1 MRRTPALA
9 LALAATTLLLTA
21 ACSSAEQPSADA
33 TSAPPTTPV
42 AETVEPPT
50 LEECLVGTWEQDMD
64 AMSEQVEAMFAPLA
78 AETDGLDISF
88 DGTASAAF
96 AKDGNVTSTMDS
108 TIVVTSVIEG
118 TELVMT
124 MVSGGT
130 TTGTWVVEDDM
141 ITVGDVDASGLTMDV
156 STTLDGV
163 ETEIPGMD
171 EMANVDGL
179 VGQLPPA
186 AAAVECTDDEL
197 VMTTEMPDA
206 SMAPAVQRY
215 TR

>member
-1 MRRTPALA
+1 MRRTPA

-21 ACSSAEQPSADA
+21 ACSSAEQPSAGA
-33 TSAPPTTPV
+33 TSAPPASATPV
-42 AETVEPPT
+42 AEAVEPPT
-50 LEECLVGTWEQDMD
+50 LEECVVGTWEQDMD
-64 AMSEQVEAMFAPLA
+64 AMSEQFEAMFAPLA

-96 AKDGNVTSTMDS
+96 AKDGTVTSTTDS
-108 TIVVTSVIEG
+108 TIVMTSVIEG

-130 TTGTWVVEDDM
+130 TTGTWVVEDDT

-171 EMANVDGL
+171 EMANADSL